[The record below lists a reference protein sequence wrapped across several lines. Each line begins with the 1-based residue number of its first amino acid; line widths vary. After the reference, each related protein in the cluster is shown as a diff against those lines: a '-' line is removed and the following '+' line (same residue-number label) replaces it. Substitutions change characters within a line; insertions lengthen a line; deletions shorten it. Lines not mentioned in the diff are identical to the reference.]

1 VRLKTKIFEMNHYK
15 NLAELAQAMKIS
27 VSQIYRVQ
35 EGKRRINEKFIIGAM
50 RAFPGHR
57 LDDLFYLDPVP
68 PTPAT
73 NQATNDRQ
81 RIESARRA
89 LERLTASIDT
99 YGQPLKSRTG
109 ATMSLNEASQEM
121 RKVQREL
128 NEAPTR

>member
-1 VRLKTKIFEMNHYK
+1 VRLRTKIFEMNHYK
-15 NLAELAQAMKIS
+15 NLAELAQAMTIS

-57 LDDLFYLDPVP
+57 FDDLFYLDTTL
-68 PTPAT
+68 PTPAI
-73 NQATNDRQ
+73 NQAINDRQ
-81 RIESARRA
+81 GMVSARRA

-99 YGQPLKSRTG
+99 YGQPLKSWTG
-109 ATMSLNEASQEM
+109 ATTGLNEASQETGN
-121 RKVQREL
+121 VQREL